1 MDIRIKEPLYINQ
14 QGKEYVVRPSTVG
27 VEKNHIVFFHD
38 TTKANAVGFAKDF
51 CIDSPQLFSISR
63 TLTDKDVSVRDVL
76 KIIDENVS
84 DKETLERIKM
94 EIKSL

>member
-38 TTKANAVGFAKDF
+38 TTKTNAVGFSKDF

-63 TLTDKDVSVRDVL
+63 TLTDKDVSVRDIL